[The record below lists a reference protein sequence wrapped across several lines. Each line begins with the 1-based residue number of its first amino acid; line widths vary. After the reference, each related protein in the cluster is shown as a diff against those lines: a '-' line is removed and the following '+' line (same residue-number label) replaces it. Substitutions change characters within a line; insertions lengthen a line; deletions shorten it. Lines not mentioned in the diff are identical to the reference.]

1 MCVIKGKTQIC
12 FCIRDGG
19 MDAMTA
25 QLHLFL
31 TSALGGDNWS
41 A

>member
-12 FCIRDGG
+12 FCIRDEG
-19 MDAMTA
+19 MEAMKL

-31 TSALGGDNWS
+31 TLALGGDKWS
-41 A
+41 D